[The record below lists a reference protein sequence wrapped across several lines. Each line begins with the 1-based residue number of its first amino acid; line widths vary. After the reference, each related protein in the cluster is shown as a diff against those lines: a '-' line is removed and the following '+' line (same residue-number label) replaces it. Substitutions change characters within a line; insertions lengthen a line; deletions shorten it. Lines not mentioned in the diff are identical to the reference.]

1 MIGLNRKKF
10 KIYSPVTGKVIE
22 LEKVNDVVF
31 SQKLVGDG
39 VAIEPISN
47 IVVAPCHGVIKLIF
61 KTNHAFALVTDE
73 GLEIIVHIGIDTIDL
88 KGEGF
93 TRIAEEDQRVKPGD
107 EILRF
112 NKELLE
118 SKGCDLT
125 TMVLITNFS
134 KIKKVNYFYLNECLA
149 GEDIII
155 EYTL

>member
-73 GLEIIVHIGIDTIDL
+73 GLEIIIHIGIDTIDL

-93 TRIAEEDQRVKPGD
+93 TRIAQEEQRVKPGD
-107 EILRF
+107 KILKF
-112 NKELLE
+112 NKQLLE
-118 SKGCDLT
+118 SKGYDLT
-125 TMVLITNFS
+125 TMLLITNYS
-134 KIKKVNYFYLNECLA
+134 KMKKMDYFYLKESLA
-149 GEDIII
+149 GEDIVI
-155 EYTL
+155 EYYL